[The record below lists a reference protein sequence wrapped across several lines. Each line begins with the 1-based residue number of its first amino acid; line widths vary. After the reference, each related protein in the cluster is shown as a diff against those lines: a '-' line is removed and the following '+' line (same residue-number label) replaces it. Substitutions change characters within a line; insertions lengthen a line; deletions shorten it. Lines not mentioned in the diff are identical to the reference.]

1 MSSLDDDSGPDSDKR
16 PLGQLLVD
24 AGLLSSADLGEVLA
38 KQRDSGLPLGRM
50 LVDGGYVAAH
60 SIAMALAEQH
70 GGLLKTEYGFAT
82 GRAGIR
88 PSELRGVDEPIP
100 GHVPAVES
108 PQGGTMGAGLRL
120 AGATEQDELRVEV
133 PAPVAPSIEELRVEL
148 PEPVAPVVDE
158 VRVELPAPVA
168 PVVDDVRVELPTP
181 APPVVDEVRV
191 ELPEPAPPSSEET
204 ASEPAAYEPAAYV
217 PAPYVPAPSP
227 IDELRVEP
235 APPVLDEL
243 RVETPLPP
251 PPEPAEFHIE
261 LPEPV
266 EFHIEPIAPAELATD
281 ESRLELEAAVAEL
294 QTRYDDGQARYE
306 ELEARHQE
314 LGARYQTLEGR
325 FHEAELAAGHVDEA
339 TAKQAE
345 LEARGVGLQE
355 LNAELEARYADLRA
369 RYRELEEHS
378 RVQAAALE
386 SVRAGFED
394 AVARLEAERSR
405 TGPAPGPVRS
415 DDRHELFVPTGEG
428 YSLLER
434 PGPAP
439 AAGTEVELSSGER
452 FSVMR
457 VGPSPLPGEAH
468 ACAYLD
474 RIGSGVDDSLT
485 GAL

>member
-24 AGLLSSADLGEVLA
+24 AGLLSSADLEEVLA

-120 AGATEQDELRVEV
+120 AGATEQDELRVEA
-133 PAPVAPSIEELRVEL
+133 PA
-148 PEPVAPVVDE
+148 PVAPVVDE

-204 ASEPAAYEPAAYV
+204 ASEPAASEPAAYV

-227 IDELRVEP
+227 IDELRVES
-235 APPVLDEL
+235 APPALDEL
-243 RVETPLPP
+243 RVETPPLP

-266 EFHIEPIAPAELATD
+266 EFHIEPTAPAELATD

-306 ELEARHQE
+306 ELEVRHQE

-325 FHEAELAAGHVDEA
+325 FHEAELAAGHADEA
-339 TAKQAE
+339 SAKLAE
-345 LEARGVGLQE
+345 LEARGAELQE
-355 LNAELEARYADLRA
+355 LNAELEARHADLGA
-369 RYRELEEHS
+369 RYRELEEHN

>member
-24 AGLLSSADLGEVLA
+24 AGLLSSADLEEVLA

-120 AGATEQDELRVEV
+120 AGATEQDELRVEA
-133 PAPVAPSIEELRVEL
+133 PA
-148 PEPVAPVVDE
+148 PVAPVVDE

-235 APPVLDEL
+235 APPAFDEL

-266 EFHIEPIAPAELATD
+266 EFHVEPIAPAELATD

-306 ELEARHQE
+306 ELEVRHQE

-325 FHEAELAAGHVDEA
+325 FHEAELAAGHADEA
-339 TAKQAE
+339 SAKLAE
-345 LEARGVGLQE
+345 LEARGAELQE
-355 LNAELEARYADLRA
+355 LNAELEARHADLGA
-369 RYRELEEHS
+369 RYRELEEHN

-428 YSLLER
+428 YSLLEC